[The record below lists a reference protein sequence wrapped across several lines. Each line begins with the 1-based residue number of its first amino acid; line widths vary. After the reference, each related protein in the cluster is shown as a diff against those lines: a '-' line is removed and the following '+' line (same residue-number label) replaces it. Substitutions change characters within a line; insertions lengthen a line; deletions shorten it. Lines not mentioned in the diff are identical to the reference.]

1 MEAALDTRISRGLT
15 GDLDAHMQYSAA
27 EALRQGGEASGAMGA
42 GLGAGMGMAMASQ
55 MQNPWARNA
64 PQSAP
69 MTPPASAPRRTR
81 LAHRR
86 QGPDDGAVF
95 KGGHG
100 ENGG

>member
-1 MEAALDTRISRGLT
+1 MEAALDTRTSRGLT

-42 GLGAGMGMAMASQ
+42 GLGAGMGMAMASH
-55 MQNPWARNA
+55 AE
-64 PQSAP
+64 P
-69 MTPPASAPRRTR
+69 MGAKCPAIGADDTPASAPRRTR

-100 ENGG
+100 ANGG